1 MLDILV
7 RALVLVAIIWIGL
20 LAKRLRWASVTD
32 FPLFSKLVL
41 YVTLPCAVA
50 TAFNDMDITSSLLL
64 ITGIA
69 IVVNLAQQLSGFLAT
84 LRGTRADQSLA
95 VLNVG
100 GFNIGAFATPYISGM
115 LGGPAVVYT
124 SMFDVGNAFGFAGVG
139 YSAGMALSENRRPSV
154 LAFFGRMFR
163 NPVFVV
169 YMALLA
175 MRLADLRLPG
185 PVLEFVTTVGAAN
198 PFMAMMM
205 VGIGLELRM
214 PRTKAKQAF
223 RLLAVRYVLSTALA
237 LVIWFLVPL
246 PEMARAVMC
255 MLLFAPIGAQSP
267 VLTAEARGDV
277 QLSTFMVTV
286 SILVGIVAMPAILIG
301 LTA

>member
-7 RALVLVAIIWIGL
+7 RALVLVAIIGIGL
-20 LAKRLRWASVTD
+20 LAKRLRWASTSD

-50 TAFNDMDITSSLLL
+50 AAFNDMDITTALLL
-64 ITGIA
+64 VTLIA
-69 IVVNLAQQLSGFLAT
+69 VGVNLFQIVTSYLAT
-84 LRGTRADQSLA
+84 MRASRSDQSLA
-95 VLNVG
+95 VLNLT

-115 LGGPAVVYT
+115 MGGPAVVYT
-124 SMFDVGNAFGFAGVG
+124 SMFDIGNAFGYAGVG
-139 YSAGMALSENRRPSV
+139 YSAGMALAENRRPSV
-154 LAFFGRMFR
+154 FSFLGRMFR
-163 NPVFVV
+163 NPVFNT
-169 YMALLA
+169 YLALLL
-175 MRLADLRLPG
+175 MRLADLRFPA

-198 PFMAMMM
+198 PFMAMLM
-205 VGIGLELRM
+205 VGIGLQVRM
-214 PRTKAKQAF
+214 PRAKAGVAF
-223 RLLAVRYVLSTALA
+223 RLLAVRYAVSIALA
-237 LVIWFLVPL
+237 VAIWFLLPL

-255 MLLFAPIGAQSP
+255 MLLFAPIGSQSP

-286 SILVGIVAMPAILIG
+286 SIVVGIVAMPLILVG